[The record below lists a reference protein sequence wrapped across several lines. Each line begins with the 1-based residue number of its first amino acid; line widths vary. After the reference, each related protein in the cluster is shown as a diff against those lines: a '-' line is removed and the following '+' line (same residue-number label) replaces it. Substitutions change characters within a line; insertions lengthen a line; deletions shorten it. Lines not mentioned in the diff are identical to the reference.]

1 MRFRATFI
9 FELTKCG
16 DSQTNYLRNQV
27 MTTEELSGI
36 ATQWFDAFNKQ
47 DLDALLSLY
56 DNQAEH
62 YSPKLK
68 VRLPDTLGLIKGKKA
83 LRSWWG
89 DAFERL
95 PSLKYEVIRLTPY
108 ENRVFMEYIRHV
120 DNEEDLYVG
129 EMLEVRDRLIIAS
142 AVFHR

>member
-1 MRFRATFI
+1 M
-9 FELTKCG
+9 
-16 DSQTNYLRNQV
+16 TN
-27 MTTEELSGI
+27 EELSQI

-47 DLDALLSLY
+47 DLEALLSLY
-56 DNQAEH
+56 DNHAAH

-68 VRLPDTLGLIKGKKA
+68 VHHPETQGLIKGKEA
-83 LRSWWG
+83 LRSWWK

-95 PSLKYEVIRLTPY
+95 PSLKYEVIRLTPH

-120 DNEEDLYVG
+120 DKEEDLYVG
-129 EMLEVRDRLIIAS
+129 EMLEVHDGLIIAS